1 MRLPTYCDDLIVEI
15 DPLQLFRIP
24 RVLDQLENS
33 EQLVPPTLS
42 CFLGLRHGSTVGQAV
57 ERYRT
62 MIAPRP
68 PKPGRA
74 ASAVARLRLNED
86 QDE

>member
-1 MRLPTYCDDLIVEI
+1 MRLPTYCDDLIVEL

-24 RVLDQLENS
+24 RVLDQLEDS
-33 EQLVPPTLS
+33 EQLVPPTLA
-42 CFLGLRHGSTVGQAV
+42 CFLGLRTGSTMAQAV

-86 QDE
+86 QQ

>member
-24 RVLDQLENS
+24 RVLDQLEDS
-33 EQLVPPTLS
+33 EQLLPPTLAT
-42 CFLGLRHGSTVGQAV
+42 FLGLRNGSTMGQAV

-74 ASAVARLRLNED
+74 ASAVARLRLNEE
-86 QDE
+86 QQ